1 MCAFERSEK
10 GMEFVMENIR
20 VGCIPV
26 RQAVKIENRK
36 TRLYEFIKKNK
47 VGLIIGGISISLLS
61 IYTILIINF
70 INLIKI
76 IY

>member
-1 MCAFERSEK
+1 MQ
-10 GMEFVMENIR
+10 NIK

-26 RQAVKIENRK
+26 RQVIGIDTKLSRIK
-36 TRLYEFIKKNK
+36 TFIKQNK
-47 VGLIIGGISISLLS
+47 VGLVIGGVSMVLLS
-61 IYTILIINF
+61 TYVVLIMKF

>member
-1 MCAFERSEK
+1 MQ
-10 GMEFVMENIR
+10 NIK

-26 RQAVKIENRK
+26 RQAIGID
-36 TRLYEFIKKNK
+36 TRTLRIKKFLKNNK
-47 VGLIIGGISISLLS
+47 VGLIIGGISLILLS
-61 IYTILIINF
+61 TYAILIINF